1 MTLPIGFCLGTF
13 GVSYAELREAARLLD
28 VLRFDSVWLWDHYVS
43 WNDPREPVIEGLT
56 ALAALAEATQQIRLG
71 PLVANNLNRHPG
83 RLAKIAATLQEIARG
98 RFELGIGGGGWKP
111 EQEAFGIDQGTLNER
126 TERVAEA
133 VQVIRLLWSGEPV
146 TFHGRYYRLTDAIV
160 APPPQPP
167 PPLIVGARGTR
178 LCRIAGRFADGLNVQ
193 WRDHARLD
201 EQITALDEG
210 LAEAGRTRAAFDLSV
225 HADWHDLLSDPST
238 VLDRWRALGF
248 TRAMIYVAAPFP
260 VEDFRRLAQALH
272 LTR

>member
-13 GVSYAELREAARLLD
+13 GVSYAEVREAARLLD

-146 TFHGRYYRLTDAIV
+146 TFNGRYYRLTDAIV
-160 APPPQPP
+160 APPPQPL

-201 EQITALDEG
+201 AQIAALDEG

-238 VLDRWRALGF
+238 VLDRWQALGF